1 MTLAGYAHLKE
12 LNQQR
17 RLVAA
22 RVSRGAV
29 DFIFRSRG
37 AGG

>member
-17 RLVAA
+17 WLVAA
-22 RVSRGAV
+22 LVSRGAV
-29 DFIFRSRG
+29 NYIFRSRG

>member
-1 MTLAGYAHLKE
+1 MTSAGYAHLKQ

-17 RLVAA
+17 WLAA
-22 RVSRGAV
+22 ALVSRGAV